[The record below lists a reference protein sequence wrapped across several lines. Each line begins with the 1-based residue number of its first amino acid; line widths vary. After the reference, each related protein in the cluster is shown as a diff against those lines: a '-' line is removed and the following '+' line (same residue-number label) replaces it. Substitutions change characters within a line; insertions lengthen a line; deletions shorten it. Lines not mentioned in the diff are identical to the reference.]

1 MTEQQAQQAIDDGD
15 FLAAIAIIDALLQL
29 EPAQPKLWQQKAL
42 SLLSLGQPEAAIIAA
57 EQAIRLTPGI
67 AISHQ
72 LLGKAHKMLGNVSA
86 AIAAYKQA
94 AYCYLDQKDKINAQ
108 KCFRQLEQLK
118 SSKTRTRP
126 LLSASEFLAA
136 AIDKIKA
143 DQTHEAL
150 QDLNWLLNVE
160 PDNIEALGQRGLL
173 HARLGHYQDA
183 VEDFSKATTLAPD
196 LPAIKL
202 QRAEMRLLLGDV
214 QGTKTDCTDLLNH
227 SALDP
232 GKIYTLRGQAYQ
244 QLNEWDNAFKD
255 FSNALGI
262 NPQNADCYEA
272 RGKVYEFLDNTDEAI
287 KDYRQAA
294 TLYLEQGNAAKH
306 QAMIQMLKTVHSGFE
321 MIEQLIRV
329 PIKYFSNGIPVIDV
343 LFNHQF
349 RFEMI
354 VDTGTAMTC
363 INLHMAERVGLRAD
377 KFEEFRLGDGQL
389 IEEPVG
395 IIDSIAIGLAEANYL
410 EVAISPELSIGLL
423 GQNFLSRFDIHI
435 LQTEIELG
443 FR

>member
-1 MTEQQAQQAIDDGD
+1 MTEEQVQQAIDEGD
-15 FLAAIAIIDALLQL
+15 FPAAIAAIDALLQT
-29 EPAQPKLWQQKAL
+29 ESAQPKLWQQKAL

-57 EQAIRLTPGI
+57 EQAIRLVPGM
-67 AISHQ
+67 AVSHQ
-72 LLGKAHKMLGNVSA
+72 LLGKAHKELGNIPA

-94 AYCYLDQKDKINAQ
+94 AYAYLDVKDKVNAQ
-108 KCFRQLEQLK
+108 HCLRQLEQLK
-118 SSKTRTRP
+118 PTKTPTRP
-126 LLSASEFLAA
+126 LLTASEFLST

-143 DQTHEAL
+143 NQAQEAL
-150 QDLNWLLNVE
+150 QDLNWLLNLE

-173 HARLGHYQDA
+173 QARLGDYQAA
-183 VEDFSKATTLAPD
+183 VEDFSRATTLAPD

-202 QRAEMRLLLGDV
+202 QRAEMRLLLGDA
-214 QGTKTDCTDLLNH
+214 QGASKDCSELLKQ
-227 SALDP
+227 SALEP

-294 TLYLEQGNAAKH
+294 TLYLEQGNACKH
-306 QAMIQMLKTVHSGFE
+306 QAMMQKLKTVHTGFE
-321 MIEQLIRV
+321 VIEQLIRV

-343 LFNHQF
+343 LFNHEF

-354 VDTGTAMTC
+354 VDTGAAMTC
-363 INLHMAERVGLRAD
+363 INPYMAERLGLRTD

-389 IEEPVG
+389 IEEPVA
-395 IIDSIAIGLAEANYL
+395 IVRSIAVGLAERNHL
-410 EVAISPELSIGLL
+410 EVAISAYLSIGLL
-423 GQNFLSRFDIHI
+423 GQNFLSHFDIHI

>member
-1 MTEQQAQQAIDDGD
+1 MG
-15 FLAAIAIIDALLQL
+15 
-29 EPAQPKLWQQKAL
+29 K
-42 SLLSLGQPEAAIIAA
+42 PEAAIIAA
-57 EQAIRLTPGI
+57 EQAIRLAPGM

-72 LLGKAHKMLGNVSA
+72 LLGKAHKTLGNIAA

-94 AYCYLDQKDKINAQ
+94 AYAYLDLKDKVNAQ
-108 KCFRQLEQLK
+108 HCLKQLERLK
-118 SSKTRTRP
+118 STQTPTRP
-126 LLSASEFLAA
+126 LLSAAEFLSA

-143 DQTHEAL
+143 NQTQEAL
-150 QDLNWLLNVE
+150 QDLNWLLNLE

-173 HARLGHYQDA
+173 QARLGYYQA
-183 VEDFSKATTLAPD
+183 AIEDFSRATTLAPD

-202 QRAEMRLLLGDV
+202 QRAEMRLLLGDA
-214 QGTKTDCTDLLNH
+214 QGATKDCSELLKQ
-227 SALDP
+227 SASEP

-244 QLNEWDNAFKD
+244 QLNRWDDAFKD

-262 NPQNADCYEA
+262 NPQNADCYAA
-272 RGKVYEFLDNTDEAI
+272 RGKVYEFLNNTDEAI

-294 TLYLEQGNAAKH
+294 TLYLEQGNADKH
-306 QAMIQMLKTVHSGFE
+306 QAMLQKLKTVHTDFE

-343 LFNHQF
+343 LFNQEL

-354 VDTGTAMTC
+354 VDTGAAMTC
-363 INLHMAERVGLRAD
+363 INPYMAERLRLRTE
-377 KFEEFRLGDGQL
+377 KFEGFRLGDGQL

-395 IIDSIAIGLAEANYL
+395 IVRSIAVELAERHNL
-410 EVAISPELSIGLL
+410 EVAISAHLSIGLL
-423 GQNFLSRFDIHI
+423 GQNFLSHFDIHI